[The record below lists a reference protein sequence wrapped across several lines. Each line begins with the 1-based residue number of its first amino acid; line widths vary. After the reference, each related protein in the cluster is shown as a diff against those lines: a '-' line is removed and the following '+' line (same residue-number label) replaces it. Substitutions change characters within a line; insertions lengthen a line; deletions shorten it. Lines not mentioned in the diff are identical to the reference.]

1 MSIDIAR
8 LIRQIPSQY
17 PFVLV
22 DKVLEHDPKGR
33 LVAVKNLT
41 GSEEFFEG
49 HFPGAPVMPGVLIM
63 ECLAQAAGI
72 WLLEDA
78 PDPSRLVVHVVGID
92 GAKFR
97 RPVLPGD
104 KLRLEIEV
112 LRRRDPLVRVR
123 GLVTTGE
130 QRVAEARMLLQ
141 TMTLGEP
148 QLHPSARVAP
158 GAQLG
163 PDVRIGPYAVVGPRV
178 KLGARCVL
186 DAHVVIDGHTELG
199 EDNHLFPFSCIGL
212 QPQDKK
218 FRGETT
224 RLVIGDRNV
233 IREYV
238 TIQPGTAGGGGLT
251 RIGSGNFFMAHAH
264 VAHDSMVGN
273 ETIFGNAAALAGH
286 VVVDDFVTINAFS
299 GVHQFCRV
307 GAHAFVGASTVITK
321 DVLPFSKT
329 VGNPACV
336 YGPNVVGLG
345 RRGFSAERVA
355 AIRQAFR
362 LLLQSGLNV
371 SEAVAELERDQGM
384 SDDVRLLVEF
394 IRGSKR
400 GVTSKRRRPGPD
412 PDA

>member
-1 MSIDIAR
+1 MRSGHAESRVSIDIAR

-33 LVAVKNLT
+33 LVALKNLT

-104 KLRLEIEV
+104 RLRLEVEV
-112 LRRRDPLVRVR
+112 LRRRGPLVRVR

-141 TMTLGEP
+141 TMTLAEP
-148 QLHPSARVAP
+148 QVHPTARVAP

-163 PDVRIGPYAVVGPRV
+163 PDVRIGPYSVVGPSV

-186 DAHVVIDGHTELG
+186 DAHVVVDGHTYYL
-199 EDNHLFPFSCIGL
+199 DLAW
-212 QPQDKK
+212 PQWMVAVECNDAGSHHTPKAFLRDPMK
-218 FRGETT
+218 
-224 RLVIGDRNV
+224 RN
-233 IREYV
+233 RCES
-238 TIQPGTAGGGGLT
+238 AGWIYLEFT
-251 RIGSGNFFMAHAH
+251 WWDMVHNSAEV
-264 VAHDSMVGN
+264 VAL
-273 ETIFGNAAALAGH
+273 IAAAL
-286 VVVDDFVTINAFS
+286 
-299 GVHQFCRV
+299 QQ
-307 GAHAFVGASTVITK
+307 
-321 DVLPFSKT
+321 
-329 VGNPACV
+329 
-336 YGPNVVGLG
+336 
-345 RRGFSAERVA
+345 A
-355 AIRQAFR
+355 A
-362 LLLQSGLNV
+362 
-371 SEAVAELERDQGM
+371 
-384 SDDVRLLVEF
+384 
-394 IRGSKR
+394 
-400 GVTSKRRRPGPD
+400 
-412 PDA
+412 